1 MIAGGQKSLAVLVR
15 FSDLIATF
23 TLIFKCLSL

>member
-1 MIAGGQKSLAVLVR
+1 MIAGGQKSLAVLGR

-23 TLIFKCLSL
+23 TLIF